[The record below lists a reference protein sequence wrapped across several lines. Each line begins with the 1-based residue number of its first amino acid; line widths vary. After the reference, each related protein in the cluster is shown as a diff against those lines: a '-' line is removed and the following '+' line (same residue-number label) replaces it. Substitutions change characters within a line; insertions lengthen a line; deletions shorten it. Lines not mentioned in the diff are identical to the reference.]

1 MEVFTW
7 QRSTREQG
15 YPVVSY
21 PQSFRIQIQSIC
33 TQFEYPWALVL
44 PLSLFTVYTFKPVY
58 DAYCSIL
65 PCHVSEVRG
74 EVMDIIRHL
83 TMLHPVA
90 TFLYGADWLLQRV
103 TQTPAPDVK
112 SMVQSYFWIKLS
124 LVITFQP
131 PQPVSETSLQ
141 ALRREWLFA
150 QNYDIMRPWAL
161 GTDEI
166 SARKSSAITTRLLAN
181 HFPNSS
187 QIFFGRETRVVQRWE
202 QTKPL
207 LDDHKLLSQ
216 ISSRWSGLLAQYL
229 KQKLTYDFKWKWN
242 AGQANIFDIRWL

>member
-58 DAYCSIL
+58 DAYCSML

-103 TQTPAPDVK
+103 SQTPAPDVK

-124 LVITFQP
+124 SVITFQP
-131 PQPVSETSLQ
+131 PQPVSQTSLQ
-141 ALRREWLFA
+141 ALRREWFFA
-150 QNYDIMRPWAL
+150 QNYEIMTLWGPELWEPTRYLQGNPALLLLDSWQTTSRTRLKYFLGVKRGSCSAENRPNLSWMTTSYYPKLAL
-161 GTDEI
+161 GE
-166 SARKSSAITTRLLAN
+166 
-181 HFPNSS
+181 
-187 QIFFGRETRVVQRWE
+187 VVC
-202 QTKPL
+202 L
-207 LDDHKLLSQ
+207 HS
-216 ISSRWSGLLAQYL
+216 I
-229 KQKLTYDFKWKWN
+229 
-242 AGQANIFDIRWL
+242 

>member
-1 MEVFTW
+1 MFTW

-21 PQSFRIQIQSIC
+21 PQSFRIQIQSIR

-58 DAYCSIL
+58 DAYCSML

-103 TQTPAPDVK
+103 SQTPAPDVK

-124 LVITFQP
+124 SVITFQP

-141 ALRREWLFA
+141 ALRREWFFA
-150 QNYDIMRPWAL
+150 QNYEIMTLWGPELWEPTRYLQGNLALLLLDSWQTTSRTRLKYLLGVKRGSCSAENRPNLSWMTTCYYPKLAL
-161 GTDEI
+161 GE
-166 SARKSSAITTRLLAN
+166 
-181 HFPNSS
+181 
-187 QIFFGRETRVVQRWE
+187 VVC
-202 QTKPL
+202 L
-207 LDDHKLLSQ
+207 HS
-216 ISSRWSGLLAQYL
+216 I
-229 KQKLTYDFKWKWN
+229 
-242 AGQANIFDIRWL
+242 

>member
-21 PQSFRIQIQSIC
+21 PQSFRIQIQSIR

-58 DAYCSIL
+58 DAYCSML

-124 LVITFQP
+124 ELWEPTRYLQGNP
-131 PQPVSETSLQ
+131 ALLLLDSWQTTSRTRLKYFLGVKRGLCS
-141 ALRREWLFA
+141 AK
-150 QNYDIMRPWAL
+150 NRPNLSWMTTCYYPKLAL
-161 GTDEI
+161 G
-166 SARKSSAITTRLLAN
+166 
-181 HFPNSS
+181 
-187 QIFFGRETRVVQRWE
+187 VVVC
-202 QTKPL
+202 L
-207 LDDHKLLSQ
+207 HS
-216 ISSRWSGLLAQYL
+216 I
-229 KQKLTYDFKWKWN
+229 
-242 AGQANIFDIRWL
+242 

>member
-1 MEVFTW
+1 MLRIFFNFCHFAVEVFTW

-21 PQSFRIQIQSIC
+21 PQSFRIQIQSIR

-44 PLSLFTVYTFKPVY
+44 PLSPFTVYTFKPVY
-58 DAYCSIL
+58 DAYCSML

-124 LVITFQP
+124 SVITFQP

-141 ALRREWLFA
+141 ALRREWFFA
-150 QNYDIMRPWAL
+150 QNYEIMTLWGPELWEPTRYLQGNPALLDSWQTTRTRLKYFLGVKRGSCSAENRPNLSWMNTCYYPKLAL
-161 GTDEI
+161 GE
-166 SARKSSAITTRLLAN
+166 
-181 HFPNSS
+181 
-187 QIFFGRETRVVQRWE
+187 VVC
-202 QTKPL
+202 L
-207 LDDHKLLSQ
+207 HS
-216 ISSRWSGLLAQYL
+216 I
-229 KQKLTYDFKWKWN
+229 
-242 AGQANIFDIRWL
+242 